1 VDVGKRLLH
10 RSRQIICIE
19 RSATSILPVPSLA
32 PLVGQ
37 KAHPIRNYGPYS
49 DTAEALQLLVMSWSA
64 PSLKIIKSGPRRR
77 RQQRDE
83 LAPFSID
90 RSGFDPCRISSEL
103 YRIGSLDDRDFAERH
118 PFLN

>member
-32 PLVGQ
+32 PF
-37 KAHPIRNYGPYS
+37 RNYGPYS

-90 RSGFDPCRISSEL
+90 RSGFDPCRISAEL